1 MINDKLIIISVLAFY
16 QVKTWVQGS
25 SVAVVP
31 DRQGRA
37 GCDAQRHQVAQALD
51 DPILC
56 ALAPAGVVTL
66 HVPQIFACIAKTWAN
81 RMSSNDIF
89 ISPIFGDVIY
99 KNWSL
104 YQGSG
109 VIQGHPGSS
118 RVHGRVHWQ
127 VSMWCDFLV
136 FRLMLLHG

>member
-56 ALAPAGVVTL
+56 ALATAGVVTL
-66 HVPQIFACIAKTWAN
+66 HVPTDLCMYSENVGPIECQAMIFLFPQFLV
-81 RMSSNDIF
+81 MSSTKIGPSTKD
-89 ISPIFGDVIY
+89 P
-99 KNWSL
+99 
-104 YQGSG
+104 GSSR
-109 VIQGHPGSS
+109 VIQGHPGSMAGSMAGSIGRS
-118 RVHGRVHWQ
+118 RCGATSW
-127 VSMWCDFLV
+127 SF
-136 FRLMLLHG
+136 G